1 MAAVPV
7 KADIAGSI
15 WKILMKP
22 GDAVR
27 AEDVILIMESM
38 KMEIEVTAPSDG
50 KIAEIHVKEGDLVQ
64 EGDTIVTLDSAG

>member
-1 MAAVPV
+1 
-7 KADIAGSI
+7 
-15 WKILMKP
+15 MKP